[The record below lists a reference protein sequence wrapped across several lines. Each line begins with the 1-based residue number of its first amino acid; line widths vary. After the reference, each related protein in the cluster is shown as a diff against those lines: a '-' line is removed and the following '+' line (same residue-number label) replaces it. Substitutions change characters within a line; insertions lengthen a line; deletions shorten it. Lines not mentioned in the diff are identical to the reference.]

1 MKNIREDINLK
12 KIIGDLLVLSGRS
25 NGEIVRK
32 KLNISQ
38 KDADEKKYNIVIPC
52 EVRTI
57 NPSYFIGIFSESI
70 KNLKLE
76 KFKKKYN
83 FISSNDDGKLK
94 NGIEE
99 DIKEGIEWALDE
111 SKLLK

>member
-1 MKNIREDINLK
+1 MKNIREEINLK
-12 KIIGDLLVLSGRS
+12 KIIGDLLVLSGRP

-38 KDADEKKYNIVIPC
+38 KDADEKKYNIVIPY

-57 NPSYFIGIFSESI
+57 NPSYFLGIFSESI

-76 KFKKKYN
+76 KFKEKYQ
-83 FISSNDDGKLK
+83 FYHWKIKLK
-94 NGIEE
+94 
-99 DIKEGIEWALDE
+99 IKFNK
-111 SKLLK
+111 KLKKILKNSVDKVCERC